1 VTRTVTPITKCGA
14 GFLRD
19 GVLAWIG
26 DGEGKKCD
34 CGGVGKASEREAK
47 GKFEKIGE
55 TLAGRPD
62 G

>member
-1 VTRTVTPITKCGA
+1 M
-14 GFLRD
+14 
-19 GVLAWIG
+19 AWIG